1 MLSGMSLICHATGR
15 PRFSDVFDMFETC
28 KTCRRQQAMGRFSVS

>member
-15 PRFSDVFDMFETC
+15 PRFSDVFETC